1 MMKILTDAQVVNCFQ
16 FCNLAVA
23 KTVENKTDDSDNLL

>member
-1 MMKILTDAQVVNCFQ
+1 MNVVNCFQ

-23 KTVENKTDDSDNLL
+23 KTVLHRRSGKGDGCELLSIL